1 MTTLNRLSKICN
13 PVRVNFQTLRDGR
26 QDTNNKLV
34 YDAIMSDDTK
44 TFDNNINSNQFN
56 KILLEL
62 QKTRFD
68 FLEEIKENVLACRL
82 LAMNISK
89 KASRQGTKDEKT
101 QITTCDT
108 TSRQFGITIENLP
121 ANSAR
126 PLKQGGII
134 TNQQFKQQK
143 IAKNDCLK
151 SFDGRITGNITGWIF
166 AKVVYGNGGHQ
177 DNVFQETH
185 DFCDWVINYG
195 KIENPNDKFVVL
207 IDTDLQ
213 QKFNE
218 CKKKYENISN
228 LLIENHITFQQ
239 YIINTYSSN

>member
-1 MTTLNRLSKICN
+1 
-13 PVRVNFQTLRDGR
+13 
-26 QDTNNKLV
+26 
-34 YDAIMSDDTK
+34 MSDDTK
-44 TFDNNINSNQFN
+44 IFNNNINSKQFN

-62 QKTRFD
+62 QKTPLE
-68 FLEEIKENVLACRL
+68 FLEEIKKNPLACRL

-89 KASRQGTKDEKT
+89 KASRQGTKDEKI
-101 QITTCDT
+101 QISTCDT
-108 TSRQFGITIENLP
+108 TCRQFGITIENLP

-126 PLKQGGII
+126 PFKKGGII

-151 SFDGRITGNITGWIF
+151 SFDGKITGNITGWIF

-195 KIENPNDKFVVL
+195 KIEKSNEIFVVL
-207 IDTDLQ
+207 IDTDLHH
-213 QKFNE
+213 KFNE
-218 CKKKYENISN
+218 CKKKYENITN

-239 YIINTYSSN
+239 YIINKYSSNK